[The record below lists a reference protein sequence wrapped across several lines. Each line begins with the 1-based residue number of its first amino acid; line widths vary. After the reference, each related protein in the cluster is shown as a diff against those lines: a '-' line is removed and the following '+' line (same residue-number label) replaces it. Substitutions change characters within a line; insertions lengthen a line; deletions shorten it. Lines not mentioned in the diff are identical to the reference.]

1 MPKGT
6 TKTEKTTQQPEAHE
20 KLILLDAH
28 AILHRAYHALP
39 DFMSTKGEPTG
50 ALYGIATMLIKIIQD
65 IKPTYIV
72 ACYDLPQPT
81 YRHEA
86 YKEYKAGRKK
96 ADPQLVSQ
104 MKRSRDVFAAFDIP
118 IYDNPGFEAD
128 DMLGTI
134 VEQVTK
140 GKKFENID
148 IVIAS
153 GDMDTLQLVEGK
165 RVQVYTLKKGIK
177 DTILYDEQGVIDR
190 FGFVPTLLPDY
201 KGLRG
206 DTSDN
211 IIGIKGIGEK
221 TGGTLIQTF
230 GTIENMYK
238 ELDKSDEPF
247 KKVGIT
253 PRIIDLLKNGKE
265 EAMFS
270 KMLASIRRDAPIKF
284 ELPKPWREA
293 IDMKKVDALCADLEF
308 RTLGVRVRD
317 AIAGKVSAAG
327 KAAAKLPHVSQ
338 DGYTATYNEG
348 GYDGEVQSAEEVV
361 PEVIDEK
368 DLYDTALALWVADS
382 NKTNPTLD
390 DVYTFAGMRN
400 FARAKEM
407 IFDELKKRGGEKV
420 LNDIERPLIPVLKD
434 MQEYGIKINV
444 KYLKELSTEYHK
456 ELEKIQKKIWE
467 YAGEEFNVASPK
479 QLGEILFV
487 KLGLKAKN
495 QKKTGTGAL
504 STKESELEKLREE
517 HPIIEQILKYREFAK
532 LLGTYIDVIPTLVD
546 DNNRL
551 HTTFIQSGAAT
562 GRMASENPGIQNI
575 PKKTDLGRA
584 IRRGFIAEK
593 GMKLVAIDYS
603 QIELRIAAFLSNDEK
618 LISIFNNGEDVHSAV
633 ASQVFEVP
641 AHKVDK
647 EMRRQAKVINFGVM
661 YGMGVNALRA
671 NLGTDRAAAQKFYNE
686 YFAKFHGLA
695 NYLEKTKAEATAK
708 GYTETFFGRRRYF
721 EGIKS
726 KLPFIRAA
734 AERMAINAP
743 IQGTEADI
751 VKLAMIHVHK
761 YLAEKKW
768 GDSVRMLLQV
778 HDELVFEIEENMIT
792 KVVPELQK
800 IMESVIDPKET
811 KGIVCTTEAKVGDN
825 WEDMTNIK

>member
-1 MPKGT
+1 MPKT
-6 TKTEKTTQQPEAHE
+6 PAKTTSQER
-20 KLILLDAH
+20 LILLDAH

-50 ALYGIATMLIKIIQD
+50 ALYGLATMLIKIIQD
-65 IKPTYIV
+65 LKPTYIV

-86 YKEYKAGRKK
+86 YKDYKAGRKK
-96 ADPQLVSQ
+96 AEPELVSQ
-104 MKRSRDVFAAFDIP
+104 MKRSRDVFTAFDIP

-134 VEQVTK
+134 VEQVLK
-140 GKKFENID
+140 GKEFKNID
-148 IVIAS
+148 VVIAS
-153 GDMDTLQLVEGK
+153 GDMDTLQLIEGK
-165 RVQVYTLKKGIK
+165 RIQVYTLKKGIK
-177 DTILYDEQGVIDR
+177 DTILYDEEGVMNR
-190 FGFVPTLLPDY
+190 FGFGPKLLPDY

-221 TGGTLIQTF
+221 TGSILIQTF

-284 ELPKPWREA
+284 SLPHPWKSA
-293 IDMKKVDALCADLEF
+293 IDMKKIDTLCADLDF
-308 RTLGVRVRD
+308 RTLGARVRE
-317 AIAGKVSAAG
+317 AISGKIASTKNSSTQSSDEG
-327 KAAAKLPHVSQ
+327 YHVAYGEGEGDIETH
-338 DGYTATYNEG
+338 DGDT
-348 GYDGEVQSAEEVV
+348 
-361 PEVIDEK
+361 PETIDEK
-368 DLYDTALALWVADS
+368 ELQETLLALWVADS

-390 DVYTFAGMRN
+390 DIYTFAGVRN
-400 FARAKEM
+400 FAQAREI
-407 IFDELKKRGGEKV
+407 IFNELKKRGGEKI
-420 LNDIERPLIPVLKD
+420 LETIEKPLTPVLKK
-434 MQEYGIKINV
+434 MQDYGIKIDV
-444 KYLKELSTEYHK
+444 TYLKKLSEDYHI

-487 KLGLKAKN
+487 KMGLKVKN
-495 QKKTGTGAL
+495 QKKTGTGAF
-504 STKESELEKLREE
+504 STKESELEKLRET
-517 HPIIEQILKYREFAK
+517 HPIIEEILKYREFAK

-546 DNNRL
+546 DGNRL

-575 PKKTDLGRA
+575 PNKTELGRA
-584 IRRGFIAEK
+584 IRRAFIAEK
-593 GMKLVAIDYS
+593 GMKLLAFDYS
-603 QIELRIAAFLSNDEK
+603 QIELRIAAFLSGDEK
-618 LISIFNNGEDVHSAV
+618 LISIFKNGEDVHTAV
-633 ASQVFEVP
+633 ASQVFGIP
-641 AHKVDK
+641 LDKVDK

-661 YGMGVNALRA
+661 YGMGVNALRQ
-671 NLGTDRAAAQKFYNE
+671 NLGTDRAAAQKFYDE
-686 YFAKFHGLA
+686 YFAKFSGLA
-695 NYLEKTKAEATAK
+695 TYLEKTKAETALK

-721 EGIKS
+721 EGIRS
-726 KLPFIRAA
+726 KLPFIRAS

-751 VKLAMIHVHK
+751 VKIAMIRVDEW
-761 YLAEKKW
+761 LTEKKF

-778 HDELVFEIEENMIT
+778 HDELVFEVEEKMIS
-792 KVVPELQK
+792 KIVPDIQRILQ
-800 IMESVIDPKET
+800 SVIDPKET
-811 KGIVCTTEAKVGDN
+811 KGVVCTTEAKVGDT
-825 WEDMTNIK
+825 WEDMDKL